1 MKSSH
6 CVTPTLF
13 LVQMELETASTDSEA
28 AANELEEDGE
38 ESDDED
44 DEDSDKEED
53 DENGNSNSAAEK
65 INQILRPNAENAILV
80 SETILAALSLFL
92 SLPLSSSL
100 FLSLPLS
107 SLPLS
112 SSSLYLCPTFLSL
125 FSLSFLFYF
134 PSSFSP
140 SPPSLFLS
148 FIFVSFLSFPSF
160 SLTLPLFLCS
170 SLLPVLIVSS
180 PPPSL
185 SLLHSFFTLRHF
197 QNN

>member
-28 AANELEEDGE
+28 AANELEEDDE

-80 SETILAALSLFL
+80 SETILAALSHLHSL
-92 SLPLSSSL
+92 SPFPLSSSL
-100 FLSLPLS
+100 LPIFIFFLSLSLS
-107 SLPLS
+107 YLSFSLLFVLSLLLPL
-112 SSSLYLCPTFLSL
+112 FLSL
-125 FSLSFLFYF
+125 LCFFL
-134 PSSFSP
+134 
-140 SPPSLFLS
+140 SLFLS
-148 FIFVSFLSFPSF
+148 FIIGSFPF
-160 SLTLPLFLCS
+160 CFLPLVLCS
-170 SLLPVLIVSS
+170 SLLPVFIISS

-185 SLLHSFFTLRHF
+185 PLLHSFFTLRHF
-197 QNN
+197 HNN